1 MESIELNVSIRTLW
15 AHDESNTLSD
25 PIQAKMYYGA
35 GGGIVADS
43 NPQAEYKESL
53 QKMAVVEDLLTLP
66 KPQTNPV
73 TV

>member
-1 MESIELNVSIRTLW
+1 
-15 AHDESNTLSD
+15 
-25 PIQAKMYYGA
+25 MYYGA

>member
-1 MESIELNVSIRTLW
+1 M
-15 AHDESNTLSD
+15 
-25 PIQAKMYYGA
+25 QAKMYYGA

-66 KPQTNPV
+66 TPQTNPV